1 MQSVQKINWRAPP
14 APPPRHYENSSNKW
28 FMKFIEYFQRQKF
41 QENAIKSYLP
51 GCVGLCW
58 WCRESD
64 ISIHCMFSFKVKFLT
79 TQLTAH
85 WTGPVKFASDIS
97 QPLIIRVMQEFCW
110 HENILNSEKIFLTS
124 RNYKSVGSSVCP
136 SQPGPLSLV
145 EDNGGLALIG
155 GYHGVASPA
164 LLCHKDTAEGK
175 GGFHAQ
181 KGSIIGR
188 PYAIKTKVKGTK

>member
-1 MQSVQKINWRAPP
+1 
-14 APPPRHYENSSNKW
+14 
-28 FMKFIEYFQRQKF
+28 MKFIEYFQRQKF
-41 QENAIKSYLP
+41 WEKAIKSYLL
-51 GCVGLCW
+51 GRLCCW
-58 WCRESD
+58 ESD

-188 PYAIKTKVKGTK
+188 PYAIKTQLKAPKAPTKVLCALSCVFMA